1 MSDRWAKLTTVY
13 TGLEADTIRATME
26 LEGIPVLVRGYQ
38 VGMWGSGFQG
48 PITEGADVMVPESA
62 LERARELLP
71 GDVEEDSE
79 REWDQDSED
88 SSEP

>member
-1 MSDRWAKLTTVY
+1 MTEKWALLRTVY
-13 TGLEADTIRATME
+13 TGLDADTIRATME

-48 PITEGADVMVPESA
+48 PINEGAEVLVPESA

-71 GDVEEDSE
+71 D
-79 REWDQDSED
+79 
-88 SSEP
+88 EP